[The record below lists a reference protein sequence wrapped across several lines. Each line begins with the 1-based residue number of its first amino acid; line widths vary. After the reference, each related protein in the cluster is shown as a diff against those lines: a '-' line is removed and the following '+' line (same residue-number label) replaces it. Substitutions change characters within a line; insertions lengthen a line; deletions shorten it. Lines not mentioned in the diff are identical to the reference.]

1 MDSTPNIHSYFD
13 PEHQLKEIN
22 SLFNDIKYKGHK
34 LMVPNPNDYQ
44 VLETSKGR
52 WALFNRDGEYSLQ
65 SNVCLH
71 RQSKLL
77 EGRGNTKLTSCRVHC
92 WTYDQKGKLKT
103 APHFKDKPEAS
114 LKTSELKDWNGLLF
128 EGRVPNLDLE
138 SCGVSQYV
146 NFDGYVFGSSSTTEY
161 NYNWK
166 TFSEIYLENYHVF
179 SMHPG
184 LRKFVAP
191 TDLEWHFGD
200 DYSVQKV
207 GLGDILLNS
216 GSPAYSEW
224 QMAVAEAH
232 RKDLPRYGAIW
243 IYVYPNIMI
252 EWYPNVIAISTIHP
266 LEPQKCVNHVE
277 LYYKS
282 DVVEKVPYY
291 FSSFE
296 KIYNETAAEDE
307 EACLLLDS
315 GRASLYVNGENE
327 TGYCEGFLEAGV
339 RHFYNW
345 MQKKIGTSDK
355 RFQF

>member
-1 MDSTPNIHSYFD
+1 MGFKPTISSYFD
-13 PEHQLKEIN
+13 RDHQKREIN
-22 SLFNDIKYKGHK
+22 SLFSEIKYSGHK
-34 LMVPNPNDYQ
+34 LTVPNLNDYH
-44 VLETSKGR
+44 VLKTSNDR
-52 WALFNRDGEYSLQ
+52 WSLFNRDNKYILQ

-92 WTYDQKGKLKT
+92 WTYDVDGKLKNT
-103 APHFKDKPEAS
+103 PHFKHKPEAS
-114 LKTSELKDWNGLLF
+114 LETSELNEWNGLLF
-128 EGRVPNLDLE
+128 DGKVPDLDLRK
-138 SCGVSQYV
+138 CGISDYV
-146 NFDGYVFGSSSTTEY
+146 NFDGYKFGGSSTTEY
-161 NYNWK
+161 NFNWK

-216 GSPAYSEW
+216 GSSAYSEW

-232 RKDLPRYGAIW
+232 GKDLPRYGAIW
-243 IYVYPNIMI
+243 IYIYPNIMV

-266 LEPQKCVNHVE
+266 VEPQKCVNHVE

-282 DVVEKVPYY
+282 EVVERVPYY

-296 KIYNETAAEDE
+296 KVYNETAAEDE

-315 GRASLYVNGENE
+315 GRSSLYVNGEDE
-327 TGYCEGFLEAGV
+327 TGFCEPFLEAGV
-339 RHFYNW
+339 QHFYDW
-345 MQKKIGTSDK
+345 MQKKLESS
-355 RFQF
+355 RRLQF